1 MKRWEVGNKS
11 KIKNKILKIDE
22 IIKILLENRGLKTK
36 KEIQA
41 FLYPKLEEITID
53 SVGIDKKRLKRAIAR
68 IKKAIEKNEQIVV
81 FGDYDVDG
89 ICACAIVW
97 ETLHGMGAKILPYIP
112 HRMNE
117 GYGLSEKGISSVQ
130 SQIPNIKLII
140 TVDNGIVA
148 FDAVNFANKQG
159 IDVIITDHHVP
170 DASTKKKPNAYE
182 IVHTTKL
189 CGAGVAYLL
198 MQEFKVDEKKTD
210 HLELVALAT
219 IADLVP
225 LKDANRTLVYHG
237 LQKLHETKRI
247 GLIELFKEAGLQQK
261 DIDVY
266 AIGHVIAPRL
276 NAAGRLEYAMDS
288 LRLLCTSNR
297 ERARKLAEQLGS
309 VNRQRQLLTLSSVAH
324 ARLNVQ
330 EREKPKK
337 LLFLFDE
344 SYQQGIIGLIAG
356 RLTEEFYRPSIVISK
371 GKEYSKASARS
382 IRGFNIIEFIR
393 SASQFLVDAGGHPM
407 AAGFTVETKNLE
419 KLQISLEDKAEEM
432 LHEDLLIKSLH
443 IDMQLPLEIVT
454 QELFDA
460 IKTLSPFGMNNPE
473 PTFMSK
479 DVVIADMKFIGKERK
494 HIKFKFSSADKADQT
509 DAIAFGFGER
519 SSEFKIGDTVDIVYT
534 IDENH
539 WNGNTLLQLKLK
551 DVRKT

>member
-1 MKRWEVGNKS
+1 
-11 KIKNKILKIDE
+11 
-22 IIKILLENRGLKTK
+22 
-36 KEIQA
+36 
-41 FLYPKLEEITID
+41 
-53 SVGIDKKRLKRAIAR
+53 
-68 IKKAIEKNEQIVV
+68 
-81 FGDYDVDG
+81 
-89 ICACAIVW
+89 
-97 ETLHGMGAKILPYIP
+97 
-112 HRMNE
+112 
-117 GYGLSEKGISSVQ
+117 ISNAQ
-130 SQIPNIKLII
+130 LQIPNITLII

-170 DASTKKKPNAYE
+170 DTSSKKKPNAYE
-182 IVHTTKL
+182 IIHTTKL

-198 MQEFKVDEKKTD
+198 MQEFKIQNSKFKINQKEED

-237 LQKLHETKRI
+237 LAKLHETKRI
-247 GLIELFKEAGLQQK
+247 GLLELFKEADLEQK

-297 ERARKLAEQLGS
+297 ERARKLAEQLGR
-309 VNRQRQLLTLSSVAH
+309 VNKERQLLTLSSVAH

-330 EREKPKK
+330 ERTKRKK

-356 RLTEEFYRPSIVISK
+356 RLVEEFYRPSIVVSK
-371 GKEYSKASARS
+371 GEIYSKASARS
-382 IRGFNIIEFIR
+382 VRGFNIIEFIR
-393 SASQFLVDAGGHPM
+393 SSSEFLVDAGGHPM

-419 KLQISLEDKAEEM
+419 KLQISLEDKAEEL
-432 LHEDLLIKSLH
+432 LHKDLLVRSLH
-443 IDMQLPLEIVT
+443 IDMQLPLEIIS

-460 IKTLSPFGMNNPE
+460 TQTLSPFGMNNPE

-479 DVVIADMKFIGKERK
+479 NVQIIDMRFVGKEKK
-494 HIKFKFSSADKADQT
+494 HLKFKFSPNDEADQI
-509 DAIAFGFGER
+509 DAIAFGFGDR
-519 SSEFKIGDTVDIVYT
+519 SSEFKIGDTVDIVYI

-539 WNGNTLLQLKLK
+539 WNGNTLLQLKIK
-551 DVRKT
+551 DIKKT